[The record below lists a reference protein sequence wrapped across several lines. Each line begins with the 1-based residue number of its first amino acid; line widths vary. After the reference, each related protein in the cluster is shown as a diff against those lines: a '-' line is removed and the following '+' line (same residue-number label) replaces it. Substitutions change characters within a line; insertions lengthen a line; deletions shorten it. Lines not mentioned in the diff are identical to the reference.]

1 MTVEEIRE
9 QVNMF
14 DLARDYGLKV
24 DRHGMCSCPFHG
36 TDKHPSMKIYKDGYK
51 CFACGSAGDV
61 FKFVQN
67 IENCDFKAAFLKL
80 GGTYQRE
87 QNKDAERLRRS
98 QMDALK
104 AERARKQEAEAE
116 FRRELVK
123 AVTLCQCIIEAY
135 EPFSDEWCL
144 AKNHIEHLQDS
155 LERYL
160 DGKEVNKVDISRE
173 CKGLRQGYDSVRRN
187 LSRAISD
194 GQREP
199 DKEAHRAGG

>member
-9 QVNMF
+9 RVSMF

-51 CFACGSAGDV
+51 CFACGSVGDV

-67 IENCDFKAAFLKL
+67 IENCSFKEAFLKL

-87 QNKDAERLRRS
+87 SNSAAEAVRRA
-98 QMDALK
+98 QMEAK
-104 AERARKQEAEAE
+104 RAERARAQKTEAE
-116 FRRELVK
+116 FKQELVR
-123 AVTLCQCIIEAY
+123 AITFCQCIKEAY

-144 AKNHIEHLQDS
+144 AMNHIEHLQDS
-155 LERYL
+155 FERYL
-160 DGKEVNKVDISRE
+160 NGEEVNKEDVSRE
-173 CKGLRQGYDSVRRN
+173 CRKLRRDYASLRRA
-187 LSRAISD
+187 LPGAVQDR
-194 GQREP
+194 Q
-199 DKEAHRAGG
+199 

>member
-14 DLARDYGLKV
+14 DLARDYGIKV

-51 CFACGSAGDV
+51 CFACGAAGDV

-67 IENCDFKAAFLKL
+67 IDNCSFKEAFLKL

-87 QNKDAERLRRS
+87 SNSAAEAIRRANLN
-98 QMDALK
+98 ALK
-104 AERARKQEAEAE
+104 AERARRQEAEAQ
-116 FRRELVK
+116 FKRELVK

-135 EPFSDEWCL
+135 EPLSDEWCL

-155 LERYL
+155 LERYS
-160 DGKEVNKVDISRE
+160 DGKEVNKGDVLRE
-173 CKGLRQGYDSVRRN
+173 CQRLRRGYASLTGYLPGAV
-187 LSRAISD
+187 
-194 GQREP
+194 
-199 DKEAHRAGG
+199 